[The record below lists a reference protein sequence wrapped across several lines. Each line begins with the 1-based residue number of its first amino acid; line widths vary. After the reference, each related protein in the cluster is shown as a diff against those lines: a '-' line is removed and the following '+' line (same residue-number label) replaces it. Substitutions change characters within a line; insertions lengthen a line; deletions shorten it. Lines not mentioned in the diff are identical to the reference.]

1 MKIINNKTDLFFY
14 NSRILY
20 KMSISTINTDDTMD
34 IEETVNYEYLYKLQL
49 QLNTQ
54 LNMEIEEMKKK
65 CEKLENDLNDAIT
78 SLLEVSEENL
88 DTGPIETTDDA

>member
-1 MKIINNKTDLFFY
+1 
-14 NSRILY
+14 
-20 KMSISTINTDDTMD
+20 MSISTINTDDTMD